1 MPKTL
6 YTEFVGIDV
15 SENKLNVYE
24 TKNNQ
29 FFKDFF
35 HHFFQWVDEGG
46 AKPDGNRESIVQAT
60 SHTKYLS
67 CVCRDVNKKIRT

>member
-1 MPKTL
+1 MGTIENKKLISIKRMHKIPKTL

-35 HHFFQWVDEGG
+35 H
-46 AKPDGNRESIVQAT
+46 
-60 SHTKYLS
+60 LS
-67 CVCRDVNKKIRT
+67 PLFSVG